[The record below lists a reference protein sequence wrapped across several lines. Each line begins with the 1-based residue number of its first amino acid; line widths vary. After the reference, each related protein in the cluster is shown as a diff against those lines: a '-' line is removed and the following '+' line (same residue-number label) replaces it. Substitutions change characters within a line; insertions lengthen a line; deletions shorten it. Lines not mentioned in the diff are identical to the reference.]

1 MIIMYHSTYFDA
13 FSKAMDRV
21 FNLIFACPA
30 GNRSSPERI
39 IYPDFQ
45 STPLVGNYPQCS
57 LNCAEVIVSGGLSL
71 SHPFGNL
78 RSILDRMSRYPDAHG
93 YSTVATPCNVRKAFC
108 AINRSLTQNGGIKL
122 TRNNSLC
129 SFTYSLLCSSEN
141 VFAYGGRSI
150 QSNNIAALAYLDSPM
165 GMPSCEGNCANSFA
179 KSKKART
186 AAMKRA
192 GSRSSPISSAKSV
205 GYRLWLP

>member
-1 MIIMYHSTYFDA
+1 
-13 FSKAMDRV
+13 MDRV
-21 FNLIFACPA
+21 LNLIFTCPA

-71 SHPFGNL
+71 SHLSATCGPYSIGCRDTQMRMGTL
-78 RSILDRMSRYPDAHG
+78 RSPLLVTSERRFAQSTALSLKTAASSSPETIASVPSHILCCAALRTFSLMVGEAYK
-93 YSTVATPCNVRKAFC
+93 ATILLP
-108 AINRSLTQNGGIKL
+108 SLTL
-122 TRNNSLC
+122 TR
-129 SFTYSLLCSSEN
+129 
-141 VFAYGGRSI
+141 
-150 QSNNIAALAYLDSPM
+150 QW

-205 GYRLWLP
+205 GISSMVAMSSELHASGA